1 MKLKK
6 MMAVVLAGV
15 TCAGMMAGC
24 GSSGD
29 DSKASGGSG
38 EKGTMTLIM
47 STRDEFLSTLE
58 SAAMSSAEEAGVK
71 LTSQD
76 AQNDSAKQIQYIETA
91 VNGGDEAVIVN
102 PVDLMQHSPS

>member
-24 GSSGD
+24 GPSSD

-38 EKGTMTLIM
+38 EKGTMTLVM
-47 STRDEFLSTLE
+47 SSRDEFLSTLE
-58 SAAMSSAEEAGVK
+58 SAAMSAAEEAGVK

-76 AQNDSAKQIQYIETA
+76 AQNDSAKRFSTLRTA
-91 VNGGDEAVIVN
+91 VNGGDEAVVVN
-102 PVDLMQHSPS
+102 R